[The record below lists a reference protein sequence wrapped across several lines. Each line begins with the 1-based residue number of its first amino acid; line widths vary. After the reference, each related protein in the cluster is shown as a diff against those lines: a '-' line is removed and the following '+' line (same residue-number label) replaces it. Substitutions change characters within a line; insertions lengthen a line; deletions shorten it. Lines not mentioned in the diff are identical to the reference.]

1 MGEKIEL
8 LVDGGKA
15 VANAAVGGKLGP
27 MGINIAEVLKEIN
40 NKTADF
46 KGMKVP
52 VTLEINKDKS
62 YSISIGTP
70 PASQLIKKEANI
82 KSGSGVPQRDKVAN
96 VPIELIIKVAKMK
109 FDSLNANDLKAA
121 VKIILGSCN
130 SMGILIENKL
140 PTETIKEVNE
150 GKFDKEINEGKTEAS
165 QEKLDK
171 LKEFYSDIAVE
182 LKQRQAD
189 AEAAKKA
196 EEAKKAEGPE
206 KEAKPAE
213 APPAKAAAE
222 KKK

>member
-1 MGEKIEL
+1 MGDKIEL

-27 MGINIAEVLKEIN
+27 MGINIAQVLGEIN
-40 NKTADF
+40 KKTEAF

-70 PASQLIKKEANI
+70 PASELIKKEANI
-82 KSGSGVPQRDKVAN
+82 QKGSGNPTRDKVAN

-140 PTETIKEVNE
+140 PTETIQDVNA
-150 GKFDKEINEGKTEAS
+150 GKFDKEIKEEKTEAS
-165 QEKLDK
+165 KEKLDK
-171 LKEFYSDIAVE
+171 LKEFYADIATA
-182 LKQRQAD
+182 LKQRQV
-189 AEAAKKA
+189 EAAAKA
-196 EEAKKAEGPE
+196 KEEEAKKAEAAPKEEVKKEE
-206 KEAKPAE
+206 KKPA
-213 APPAKAAAE
+213 PAA
-222 KKK
+222 KK